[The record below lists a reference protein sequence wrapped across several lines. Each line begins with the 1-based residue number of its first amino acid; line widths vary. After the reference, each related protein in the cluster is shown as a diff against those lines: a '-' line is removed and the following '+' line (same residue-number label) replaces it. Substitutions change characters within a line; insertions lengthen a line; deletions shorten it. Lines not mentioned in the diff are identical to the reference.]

1 MNSVFTETNEL
12 LINLVDNSN
21 SSDVANSEGETQQR
35 QILKAKHNSG
45 KLETESDIDHEES
58 DLANATTSRARP
70 TPKAKVIVTPHIKWK
85 EVSSQNQGLSPV
97 AKGMGDL
104 ASVLKKRTRLLIVV
118 DRKRD

>member
-1 MNSVFTETNEL
+1 MS
-12 LINLVDNSN
+12 
-21 SSDVANSEGETQQR
+21 
-35 QILKAKHNSG
+35 QILKAKHNSD

-85 EVSSQNQGLSPV
+85 EVSSQNQGLTPV

-104 ASVLKKRTRLLIVV
+104 ASALKKMHKTFNFSRQE
-118 DRKRD
+118 KREVFLRQHS